1 MSICYFSIK
10 KKVDNMV
17 FPCVYLFLTAS
28 VPYKTE
34 LAVFIRFLVYRRIT
48 IEYGGSTMVP
58 AEAS

>member
-1 MSICYFSIK
+1 MIYPVAERFTSINGEGRK
-10 KKVDNMV
+10 
-17 FPCVYLFLTAS
+17 AG
-28 VPYKTE
+28 E